1 MVYFVRRAKTKQKHV
16 SNSSKLSFETYH
28 ENIDFL
34 RRTEYNNGIIILAGG
49 ETMANIKYIRVSTQ
63 EQNTARQETDTAN
76 FDRVFIE
83 KVSGKDTNRPQLNAM
98 LDYVRE
104 GDVVTVESYSRLA
117 RNTRDLLNII
127 DALNKKG
134 VAFVSQKEQ
143 IDTSTPAGRFMLS
156 VFASLAQF
164 EREQILARQAEG
176 IALAKREGRMGRPS
190 LKTSGDF
197 SEIVAQWRRGE
208 FSAVEAMKRAGMSKA
223 SFYRK
228 VKETEK
234 AGS

>member
-1 MVYFVRRAKTKQKHV
+1 
-16 SNSSKLSFETYH
+16 
-28 ENIDFL
+28 
-34 RRTEYNNGIIILAGG
+34 
-49 ETMANIKYIRVSTQ
+49 MANIKYIRVSTK
-63 EQNTARQETDTAN
+63 EQNTARQEQDKAKY
-76 FDRVFIE
+76 DKVYIE
-83 KVSGKDTNRPQLNAM
+83 KISGKDTNRPQLQAM

-117 RNTRDLLNII
+117 RDTRDLLNII

-176 IALAKREGRMGRPS
+176 IAIAKREGRMGRPEVQPCDNF
-190 LKTSGDF
+190 TS
-197 SEIVAQWRRGE
+197 IVKDWQAGNIT
-208 FSAVEAMKRAGMSKA
+208 AVEAMKQAGMTKA
-223 SFYRK
+223 TFYRK
-228 VKETEK
+228 VKTMNN
-234 AGS
+234 

>member
-1 MVYFVRRAKTKQKHV
+1 
-16 SNSSKLSFETYH
+16 
-28 ENIDFL
+28 
-34 RRTEYNNGIIILAGG
+34 
-49 ETMANIKYIRVSTQ
+49 MANIKYIRVSTQ
-63 EQNTARQETDTAN
+63 EQNTARQEQDISN
-76 FDRVFIE
+76 YDKVFIE
-83 KVSGKDTNRPQLNAM
+83 KISGKNTNRPQLQAM

-127 DALNKKG
+127 DILNKKG

-176 IALAKREGRMGRPS
+176 IAIAKKEGRMGRPEI
-190 LKTSGDF
+190 KPCDDF
-197 SEIVAQWRRGE
+197 SLIIQDWKDEKIT
-208 FSAVEAMKRAGMSKA
+208 AVEAMKRAGMTKA
-223 SFYRK
+223 TFYRK
-228 VKETEK
+228 VKILQ
-234 AGS
+234 